1 MTTSRTSAASRPTA
15 GALRLVEASTT
26 RPRSVDISGYAH
38 RMTAHCP
45 YLAPSLQR
53 GLTTWTV
60 YRADGDAEAVQAELF
75 HAGAQAAEWLRPL
88 LNRPHGLLRCEN
100 IVLLGEVPGTG
111 HRDLLAWPHWVLKN
125 LYSPVGV
132 MFGKFYAGEEE
143 VTAAGHRIPAAPA
156 SFLPVRA
163 AVHRRDPRF
172 LHATPDLAAALAG
185 ADDDGRDVFAHIPTE
200 WKDIRTW
207 ARNLLLPPKPSPSSP
222 DTPENPPRSGS

>member
-1 MTTSRTSAASRPTA
+1 MTTSSSAAPRPTA

-26 RPRSVDISGYAH
+26 RPSSVDISDYAR

-45 YLAPSLQR
+45 YLAPSLQQ

-88 LNRPHGLLRCEN
+88 LKRPHGLLRCEN
-100 IVLLGEVPGTG
+100 IVLVGEVPGTG
-111 HRDLLAWPHWVLKN
+111 HRDLLGWPHWVLKN
-125 LYSPVGV
+125 LYGPLGV

-143 VTAAGHRIPAAPA
+143 VTGPGHRIPAAPA

-163 AVHRRDPRF
+163 AVAAT
-172 LHATPDLAAALAG
+172 HA
-185 ADDDGRDVFAHIPTE
+185 
-200 WKDIRTW
+200 
-207 ARNLLLPPKPSPSSP
+207 S
-222 DTPENPPRSGS
+222 